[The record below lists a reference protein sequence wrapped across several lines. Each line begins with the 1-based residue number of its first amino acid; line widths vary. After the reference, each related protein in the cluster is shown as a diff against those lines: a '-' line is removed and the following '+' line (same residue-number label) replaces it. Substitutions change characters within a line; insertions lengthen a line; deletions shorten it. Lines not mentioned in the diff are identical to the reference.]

1 MLALIGSALAVV
13 GSLLSIIGTLVNN
26 LLVNKLP
33 NNHLHAMRLWAWS
46 NPMLAI
52 WAIGYI
58 AGIWNG
64 GVSVGA
70 LLVMYSIF
78 TVTSSKSGYTGN
90 SYFKCVVG
98 S

>member
-1 MLALIGSALAVV
+1 MLTLIGASLAVL
-13 GSLLSIIGTLVNN
+13 GSLLSVVGTLVNN
-26 LLVNKLP
+26 LQHRHVT
-33 NNHLHAMRLWAWS
+33 AMRLWAWS

-78 TVTSSKSGYTGN
+78 TVTNWWGLRKYSEMG
-90 SYFKCVVG
+90 
-98 S
+98 